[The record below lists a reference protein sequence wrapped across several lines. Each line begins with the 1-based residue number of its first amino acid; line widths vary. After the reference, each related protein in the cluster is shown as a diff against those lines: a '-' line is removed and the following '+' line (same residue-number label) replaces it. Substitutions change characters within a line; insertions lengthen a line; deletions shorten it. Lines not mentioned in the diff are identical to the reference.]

1 MSEKVLHPSVQQF
14 KKFVDANPNVK
25 SQIRKNHN
33 LIQSYY
39 EKWMILGEEDSF
51 WKSLS
56 KAKSQTNSNK
66 KDWMKQFGELM
77 QDVNW
82 EDVSKHIDDLDGA
95 IGQILQLISNMQ
107 REKEKK
113 TRQETIGY
121 PYY

>member
-14 KKFVDANPNVK
+14 KNFVDANPNVK

-51 WKSLS
+51 WKSLP

-66 KDWMKQFGELM
+66 KDWMKQFGDLM

-95 IGQILQLISNMQ
+95 IGQIQQLITTVQ
-107 REKEKK
+107 RENQKK
-113 TRQETIGY
+113 TRQETMGY